1 MPTLLAIVLFLAAAG
16 VLVALSNRVFTPVSP
31 RLAALLLAII
41 CLYEGA
47 ALFTPRVDFPAAA
60 YPAYPWKALG
70 RAPLPANTGIVFTQ
84 LAPWTRAAR
93 DQILA
98 GELPLWNRDS
108 AAGAPLL
115 ANQQTAIFHPFTL
128 LAFLLLPLGKA
139 FTLTA
144 ALRLFFVLLFTFVFF
159 RAWDVGNAAALFG
172 AVAYTFCTFHI
183 VWLLFPLGLATM
195 MLPLALA
202 AAQEHARAAR
212 ARTLATLTLALALS
226 VLGGH
231 PESAFWVFLTAAFY
245 TLFLSRNRRVLLTA
259 AVAAALAA
267 GLTAFVW
274 MPTAALLPKQARYE
288 LMRQRATNPPDHG
301 LGVEWLLPLVSPNIL
316 GTPQE
321 ANYVAPP
328 HEHPA
333 VIDDYGE
340 TASGYAGIVTLLLA
354 ALGLVASDKKQR
366 WFFSGLMLFA
376 LLTIAEAPVW
386 REMIRVIPLAGVTI
400 HQRLRILWNL
410 GACGLATLGVCA
422 LARGR
427 VSARTL
433 RGAAAGVA
441 FILIAVWF
449 ARAEFFPGSYAWT
462 QALVPLAALGLFT
475 LAAQRRLFPAVVAAV
490 VTFAELA
497 FVTHGYNPVTH
508 EGDVAPNTGAIAFL
522 QRATH
527 GKAERVAAAGWSL
540 IPDTPTLYGLEDVK
554 TTDPIQDVR
563 YMRLMRGF
571 LHAAQGDYDQVF
583 TDASEPFFDLLNIR
597 WLYVPP
603 DHTFID
609 PRFRLAYRRRD
620 GSVWMNS
627 RALPRYFA
635 VQHYAVAP
643 ELDQAIPLLKR
654 IADFRTDAVVHDIP
668 PSLAADAP
676 HLANGAS
683 APRVVRLRA
692 YGARETT
699 LDVDAAA
706 GWSLVCS
713 SDVDWP
719 GWRAY
724 WNGRR
729 LPVVTV
735 NGAFAGAFV
744 PPERGTLVLSYWP
757 KPFVDGGRVGA
768 ISAMLFV
775 LALLLVRRT
784 LKDER

>member
-1 MPTLLAIVLFLAAAG
+1 MPTLLAIALFLAAACG
-16 VLVALSNRVFTPVSP
+16 MVWLCNRVFTPVP
-31 RLAALLLAII
+31 RRLAALLIAIV

-70 RAPLPANTGIVFTQ
+70 RAAVPANTGIVFTQ
-84 LAPWTRAAR
+84 LAPWTRAAL

-98 GELPLWNRDS
+98 GQLPLWNRDS

-144 ALRLFFVLLFTFVFF
+144 ALRLFFVLLFAFVLF
-159 RAWDVGNAAALFG
+159 RAWDVGDAAALFG

-202 AAQEHARAAR
+202 AAQEHVRAPR
-212 ARTLATLTLALALS
+212 ARTFATLTIALALS

-231 PESAFWVFLTAAFY
+231 PESAFWVFATSAAY
-245 TLFLSRNRRVLLTA
+245 LLFLSRDKRVLITGA
-259 AVAAALAA
+259 IAFVLAA

-274 MPTAALLPKQARYE
+274 MPTATLLPRQARYD
-288 LMRQRATNPPDHG
+288 LMRGRATNPPSHD
-301 LGVEWLLPLVSPNIL
+301 LGIEWLVTLASPNIL
-316 GTPQE
+316 GTPQ
-321 ANYVAPP
+321 ARNYVAPP
-328 HEHPA
+328 HGHPA

-340 TASGYAGIVTLLLA
+340 TASGYAGIVPLLLA
-354 ALGLVASDKKQR
+354 AIGLIASDKRQR
-366 WFFSGLMLFA
+366 WFFGGLMLFA
-376 LLTIAEAPVW
+376 LLTIAEAPGW
-386 REMIRVIPLAGVTI
+386 RELIRIIPLAGVTI

-410 GACGLATLGVCA
+410 GACGLAVLGVCA

-427 VSARTL
+427 VSGRTL
-433 RGAAAGVA
+433 RNAAAGVA
-441 FILIAVWF
+441 FLVIAVWF
-449 ARAEFFPGSYAWT
+449 ARAEYFPESYAWT
-462 QALVPLAALGLFT
+462 QALVPLAALGVFT
-475 LAAQRRLFPAVVAAV
+475 LAAERRFFPAIVATV

-497 FVTHGYNPVTH
+497 FVTHGYNPVTS
-508 EGDVAPNTGAIAFL
+508 EADVAPKTGAIAFM
-522 QRATH
+522 QQATH
-527 GKAERVAAAGWSL
+527 GKAERVAAIGWSL

-571 LHAAQGDYDQVF
+571 LHTAPGDYDQVF
-583 TDASEPFFDLLNIR
+583 TDPSEPFFDLLNVR

-603 DHTFID
+603 DQKLAD
-609 PRFRLAYRRRD
+609 SRFRLAYRGRD
-620 GSVWMNS
+620 GQVWMNP

-635 VQHYAVAP
+635 VSHYSIAP
-643 ELDQAIPLLKR
+643 ELDQAIPLLKK
-654 IADFRTDAVVHDIP
+654 IADFRTEAVVHDIP

-676 HLANGAS
+676 HLANGVS
-683 APRVVRLRA
+683 APRAVRLRA
-692 YGARETT
+692 YGAREAQ
-699 LDVDAAA
+699 LDVDAASA
-706 GWSLVCS
+706 WSLVCS

-744 PPERGTLVLSYWP
+744 PPERGTLVLRYWP
-757 KPFVDGGRVGA
+757 KALVDGGRVGA
-768 ISAMLFV
+768 VSAMLLV
-775 LALLLVRRT
+775 LAIFMWRRMMN
-784 LKDER
+784 DD